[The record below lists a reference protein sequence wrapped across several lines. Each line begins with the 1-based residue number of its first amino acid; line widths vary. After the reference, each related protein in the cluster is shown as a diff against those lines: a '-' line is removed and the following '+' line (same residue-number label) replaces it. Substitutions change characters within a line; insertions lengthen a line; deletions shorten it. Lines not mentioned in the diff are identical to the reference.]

1 MEDKFLSTRIE
12 DPRVR
17 LLNRV
22 SCCLLKE
29 PNYYSTAEEKIV
41 NMLQDL
47 KAVAEI
53 DPEFISQTAY
63 YTRQVLNIR
72 STSNFLLAFAF
83 SNKQANKYVKRYF
96 PHSINLPTDLIE
108 VVEIYR
114 ALSGHDS
121 DQKIHLSK
129 KLQEAIR
136 DKFADFRLYQL
147 GKYCSEG
154 RRKRQ
159 AIKKKRSEADKA
171 RLEPQRTSMLEQLN
185 QVVDRE
191 NQRALRGDIK
201 RVEKKLNAAAKILG
215 KRKDLSFKKL
225 IRLCHIKKPAFN
237 VMAILGKKYPTT
249 EEEFNKSLLNEEMQF
264 DLTMAG
270 KRMKVPVPRTWE
282 TMLSERGNKA
292 EVWEELIKSKQLP
305 FMAMIRNLRN
315 LLITGVDP
323 DTHRLVIDRIND
335 PQAIENSKLFPF
347 RFFSAYQA
355 LEINPENLQKLHD
368 GEEISEESEPTRY
381 RKPKKVI
388 IPKHPPTPEL
398 LQEYKSALENAVK
411 IATSMNVPPIRGNT
425 VIFCDVSGS
434 METPISGG
442 QGLGSIRTCKDI
454 GVLMGLML
462 KYVCESSKVCA
473 FSSPGSGS
481 DGKCWLEVEV
491 NSDSIL
497 DNMETVLIES
507 HKLSGGTDFPYDFLE
522 SMILNRTHI
531 DTFVIFSDMMIS
543 PGKNEMQCAHLISQ
557 QILEMQQ
564 KHRESQLAESFNLE
578 AASFQP
584 VHEPETHLN
593 PDSSSFIPESYNQEV
608 PMELDT
614 NPVSHLESVQ
624 LNEKWTITSILR
636 TYRQLVNPNMRF
648 VTVDLAGHGR
658 SLIGAELEDDF
669 RNVLISGYSDSIL
682 RLVAELQKNQV
693 ELVREAVAKLSLDK

>member
-22 SCCLLKE
+22 SCCLLRE

-41 NMLQDL
+41 NMLEDL

-83 SNKQANKYVKRYF
+83 SNKQANNYVRRYF

-108 VVEIYR
+108 VVEIYK
-114 ALSGHDS
+114 ALSDHGS
-121 DQKIHLSK
+121 DEKIQLSK
-129 KLQEAIR
+129 KLKEAIR
-136 DKFADFRLYQL
+136 AKFADFRLYQL

-159 AIKKKRSEADKA
+159 AIKKKRAEADKA
-171 RLEPQRTSMLEQLN
+171 RLDPQRAQLQEQINNETNRKTKLT
-185 QVVDRE
+185 
-191 NQRALRGDIK
+191 LTGTFK
-201 RVEKKLNAAAKILG
+201 KVEKKLKAAAKILK

-249 EEEFNKSLLNEEMQF
+249 EEEFNRSLLNEEMQF
-264 DLTMAG
+264 DHTMAG
-270 KRMKVPVPRTWE
+270 KRMKVPLPRTWE

-305 FMAMIRNLRN
+305 FMAMLRNLRN
-315 LLITGVDP
+315 ILITGVDT
-323 DTHRLVIDRIND
+323 DTHRLVIDRVND
-335 PQAIENSKLFPF
+335 PQAIGNSKLFPF

-355 LEINPENLQKLHD
+355 LEINVENLQKLHN
-368 GEEISEESEPTRY
+368 GEEISGEESELTKY
-381 RKPKKVI
+381 GKPKKVI

-398 LQEYKSALENAVK
+398 LQEYRSALENAVK
-411 IATSMNVPPIRGNT
+411 IATSINVPPIRGNT

-442 QGLGSIRTCKDI
+442 EGLGSIRTCREI

-473 FSSPGSGS
+473 FSSPRGL
-481 DGKCWLEVEV
+481 DGKCWVEVEV

-497 DNMETVLIES
+497 DNMKTVMEKSSILG
-507 HKLSGGTDFPYDFLE
+507 GGTDFPHDFLE
-522 SMILNRTHI
+522 SMILTKTHI
-531 DTFVIFSDMMIS
+531 DNFVLFSDMMIS
-543 PGKNEMQCAHLISQ
+543 PGNNEMRCAHIMSSQ
-557 QILEMQQ
+557 IHEMRK
-564 KHRESQLAESFNLE
+564 KHREAQLAKSFNLE

-584 VHEPETHLN
+584 AQPPSSHLN
-593 PDSSSFIPESYNQEV
+593 PDSSSFIPESSSQEV
-608 PMELDT
+608 PMELDP
-614 NPVSHLESVQ
+614 NPVQLEEAFG
-624 LNEKWTITSILR
+624 LNNTWTITSILS

-658 SLIGAELEDDF
+658 SLMGAELKDDF
-669 RNVLISGYSDSIL
+669 RNVLITGYSDSIL

-693 ELVREAVAKLSLDK
+693 DIVREAVAKLSLDK